1 MCDPSSFDLCDI
13 FGMWAKGR
21 RLSRLPDWRREPSK
35 AESWNKKVFQGNQ
48 RKIIWIS
55 SFWKKKREREREEN
69 KKRKMK
75 RRKKGTRKQKQP
87 RATSMHLADWCL
99 VSPTEVPMLPY
110 TLCF

>member
-55 SFWKKKREREREEN
+55 SFWKKKREREREEIH
-69 KKRKMK
+69 KMYK
-75 RRKKGTRKQKQP
+75 WDERVIKEK
-87 RATSMHLADWCL
+87 
-99 VSPTEVPMLPY
+99 
-110 TLCF
+110 TLETAEW